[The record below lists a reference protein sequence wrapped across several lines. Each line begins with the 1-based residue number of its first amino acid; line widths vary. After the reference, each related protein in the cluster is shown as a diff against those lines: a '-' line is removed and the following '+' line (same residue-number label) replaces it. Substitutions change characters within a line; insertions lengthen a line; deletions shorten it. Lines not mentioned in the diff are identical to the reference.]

1 MKTKKLAF
9 DNAVSFRWYD
19 DDGRMHVDRSNLTR
33 VQVAPYRGAEIPDW
47 REFGLNP
54 TKIYY
59 GYRSADELSDPE
71 TIKSVVG
78 IPIQLNHHADTPN
91 CPAMETRVGSTGDQA
106 EFDGTY
112 LTNSLHIQNEDAC
125 RRIRDGSMRQLSLA
139 YYYDPD
145 FGSSGEYE
153 GRHYDFTMRHIRGQ
167 HLALVEEGRAGRS
180 CLVEDN
186 ALTLNGE
193 EAMDGKK
200 VTSVEVKPTENSEE
214 KTELKVA
221 DAMAMLSELLRS
233 LHKDVES
240 EEEKAEDSKDAKI
253 DEIAQ
258 SFAKLGADEK
268 AVEDLK
274 ETLHELA
281 YKPEEKAEDEEVDE
295 DESNEGKDEEPVKKA
310 EESDA
315 DKDSTDVDDEP
326 VEDEE
331 VEEKKEEVLELDD
344 LAKDAL
350 KACGLDSESDDFK
363 KAFAA
368 GVHYG
373 EEKAKNKPEA
383 EDEEDVDE
391 AEGKSDEKSMAED
404 AALKVEAKWDAIEMC
419 KPILGN
425 VRRTAYDSAEDVY
438 LAALEQAGF
447 SMKNVRRKDAQATL
461 LGFLAG
467 RSAALLKRGT
477 AADAAT
483 AEDKKT
489 SLAEVVKC
497 RIS

>member
-33 VQVAPYRGAEIPDW
+33 VQVAPYRGSEIPDW
-47 REFGLNP
+47 REFGLDP
-54 TKIYY
+54 MKIYY
-59 GYRSADELSDPE
+59 GYRSAEELSDPE
-71 TIKSVVG
+71 TVKSVVG

-91 CPAMETRVGSTGDQA
+91 CPAMDTRVGSTGDQA
-106 EFDGTY
+106 EFDGTF
-112 LTNSLHIQNEDAC
+112 LTNSLHIHNEDAC

-145 FGSSGEYE
+145 FDSSGEYE

-186 ALTLNGE
+186 ALKLSGE
-193 EAMDGKK
+193 KAMDGKTM
-200 VTSVEVKPTENSEE
+200 TSEEVKTDNAEE

-233 LHKDVES
+233 LHKDVEG

-268 AVEDLK
+268 SVEELK

-281 YKPEEKAEDEEVDE
+281 YKPEDKAEDEE
-295 DESNEGKDEEPVKKA
+295 KDEVEPKDDEEKPEDKA
-310 EESDA
+310 EDSDA
-315 DKDSTDVDDEP
+315 DKDTTDVDDEP
-326 VEDEE
+326 VEKEE
-331 VEEKKEEVLELDD
+331 AEEKEDEEVLELDD

-383 EDEEDVDE
+383 EDEKDADE
-391 AEGKSDEKSMAED
+391 AEGKSDEKQLAED
-404 AALKVEAKWDAIEMC
+404 AALKVEEKWDAIEMC

-447 SMKNVRRKDAQATL
+447 SMKNVRREDAQATL

-467 RSAALLKRGT
+467 RSAATKRGT

>member
-1 MKTKKLAF
+1 MKNKKLAF

-33 VQVAPYRGAEIPDW
+33 VQVAPYRGSEIPNW
-47 REFGLNP
+47 EEFGLEP
-54 TKIYY
+54 TKIYF
-59 GYRSADELSDPE
+59 GYRSAEELSDPE
-71 TIKSVVG
+71 TVKSVVG

-91 CPAMETRVGSTGDQA
+91 CPAMDTRVGSTGDQA

-125 RRIRDGSMRQLSLA
+125 KRIRDGSMRQLSLA

-186 ALTLNGE
+186 ALKELGE
-193 EAMDGKK
+193 KAMDVKK
-200 VTSVEVKPTENSEE
+200 MASAEVKPEAAEE

-233 LHKDVES
+233 LHKDIES
-240 EEEKAEDSKDAKI
+240 KEEKAEDDSKTAKI
-253 DEIAQ
+253 EEIAQ
-258 SFAKLGADEK
+258 SFAKLGADED
-268 AVEDLK
+268 AVAELK
-274 ETLHELA
+274 ESLREIA
-281 YKPEEKAEDEEVDE
+281 YKPEPEDKVDDEPKKEPVAEK
-295 DESNEGKDEEPVKKA
+295 KDEA
-310 EESDA
+310 TDA
-315 DKDSTDVDDEP
+315 DKDTEDVDDEP
-326 VEDEE
+326 VEKDEKVEKEE
-331 VEEKKEEVLELDD
+331 VEAEVELDD

-350 KACGLDSESDDFK
+350 KACGLDTEDDDFK

-373 EEKAKNKPEA
+373 EAKAKEKPEA
-383 EDEEDVDE
+383 EDEKDADE
-391 AEGKSDEKSMAED
+391 AEGKSEEKAMAED
-404 AALKVEAKWDAIEMC
+404 AALKVEEKWDAIEMC

-447 SMKNVRRKDAQATL
+447 PMKSVRRETAQATL

-467 RSAALLKRGT
+467 KSATAKRGT

-483 AEDKKT
+483 AEDKT
-489 SLAEVVKC
+489 ASLAEVVKC